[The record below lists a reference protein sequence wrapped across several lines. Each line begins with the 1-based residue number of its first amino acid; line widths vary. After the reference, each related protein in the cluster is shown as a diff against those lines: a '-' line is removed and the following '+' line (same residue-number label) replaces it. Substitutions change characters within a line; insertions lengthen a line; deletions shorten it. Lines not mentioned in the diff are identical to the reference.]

1 MYAVVRC
8 HLFVIEIFQCFVK
21 MDEDHWMHDSIM
33 FEEVDMNVENGDESS
48 VKSEHVDCFNS
59 LNTSK
64 VLKLIFVV
72 KVS

>member
-1 MYAVVRC
+1 
-8 HLFVIEIFQCFVK
+8 
-21 MDEDHWMHDSIM
+21 MHDSIM